1 MEVRQVLVV
10 GKDLDG
16 ERRSME
22 VVPPRLQDADDS
34 KELSV
39 VDVIVALYRDKR
51 LGEVRAG
58 MPVTIG
64 IGLEKDSARGVLRSV
79 GGDGERLGKVW
90 EMEDGAR
97 EKEFLKLVEGLLTGG
112 GPIPMIVFLCKV
124 KEEAGNGG
132 VVGNESVVE
141 VGKAK
146 K

>member
-1 MEVRQVLVV
+1 
-10 GKDLDG
+10 
-16 ERRSME
+16 
-22 VVPPRLQDADDS
+22 
-34 KELSV
+34 
-39 VDVIVALYRDKR
+39 
-51 LGEVRAG
+51 

-64 IGLEKDSARGVLRSV
+64 IGLEKDSTRGVLRSV

-112 GPIPMIVFLCKV
+112 GPIPTIVFLCKV

-141 VGKAK
+141 VDKAK